1 MKIGR
6 TGEAFGA
13 GKPDFGAFH
22 RRFPDALGPQRVG
35 MAQIVDLL
43 AEWVHKFDRT
53 GALSRCARDRLRMV
67 AVGAVA
73 ERLHGPT
80 VVGAKVASGAGR
92 ADWESLVGVGWPQP
106 QPGLVGLG
114 VAWTGRGELH
124 RPFGSGS

>member
-1 MKIGR
+1 
-6 TGEAFGA
+6 
-13 GKPDFGAFH
+13 
-22 RRFPDALGPQRVG
+22 
-35 MAQIVDLL
+35 
-43 AEWVHKFDRT
+43 
-53 GALSRCARDRLRMV
+53 MV

-114 VAWTGRGELH
+114 VAGTGRGGLH
-124 RPFGSGS
+124 RPFGSGSRCRADKNTHKKAAQLLSWAAFLIAIGAVLEFRFQ